1 MSSGDLTADHSSSPS
16 TSIAG
21 RSRSQESMDPTQIPL
36 PPSKAGS
43 NEVRDTIISL
53 NAVIEV
59 DLDLQSMNTLESILL
74 WTVWEE
80 FEKAGLFSAVV
91 TAFAI
96 ESYQWL
102 DEDPAVTLLTQLIS
116 IQANGTQATSIEPT
130 HFKPDASSI
139 CINIFWFLSLI
150 LSLASAL
157 FGLLCKQWVREHQRD
172 TTTRTPGEALALCQL
187 RQDSFEK
194 WGVSSFLSALPIL
207 LEVALLLFFVSVLD
221 LLWNRHP
228 VPFAICFIAVSL
240 SVGLYFL
247 TMLLPTLTVPRDQ
260 MDDIRNRHF
269 NRLSYQFICPYKS
282 PQACYQQLLLQKI
295 STLLGSH

>member
-1 MSSGDLTADHSSSPS
+1 
-16 TSIAG
+16 
-21 RSRSQESMDPTQIPL
+21 MDPTQIPL

-43 NEVRDTIISL
+43 NKVQDTIISL

-59 DLDLQSMNTLESILL
+59 DLDLQSMNTLESISP

-80 FEKAGLFSAVV
+80 FEKVMAAGLFSAVI

-157 FGLLCKQWVREHQRD
+157 FGLLCKQWVQEHQHN
-172 TTTRTPGEALALCQL
+172 TTT
-187 RQDSFEK
+187 
-194 WGVSSFLSALPIL
+194 
-207 LEVALLLFFVSVLD
+207 
-221 LLWNRHP
+221 
-228 VPFAICFIAVSL
+228 
-240 SVGLYFL
+240 
-247 TMLLPTLTVPRDQ
+247 
-260 MDDIRNRHF
+260 
-269 NRLSYQFICPYKS
+269 
-282 PQACYQQLLLQKI
+282 
-295 STLLGSH
+295 